1 LFCVPAPQYL
11 RCNGIDS
18 YFNYRLDARV
28 PASLLH
34 VKELLQLRDA
44 DLVQMWPL
52 ISFVLV
58 ILSALGLKRLF
69 PFIRSVR
76 TRRQQVRFIRETLA
90 RGQKSNHRR
99 VIASLTTVPARIDNL
114 APTVRSLL
122 RQTRPPD
129 EIVLTIPE
137 FSIREQRPYEVPEYL
152 SRFPRLRILHCRR
165 DWGPAAK
172 FIPIVREELAAGRG
186 DTLVMVVDDDRVYPR
201 DALET
206 YLYYSKQLP
215 QAAICFRGAAMPRN
229 LDWRHAKIIRGSEV
243 RQPQAAAVM
252 TGCGSYLI
260 QPRFFDESLWDYS
273 SAPNGAFYMDDIWI
287 SGWLSRRGVKRYVV
301 PTSAM
306 MRSVWRQRR
315 TLSLHDV
322 PNGRQYHNNKTIA
335 FFGGAWDVFAS
346 N

>member
-1 LFCVPAPQYL
+1 M

-28 PASLLH
+28 PAYLRH
-34 VKELLQLRDA
+34 VKELLQLRDV
-44 DLVQMWPL
+44 DFVKMWPL

-58 ILSALGLKRLF
+58 ILGALGLKRLF
-69 PFIRSVR
+69 SVIRNVR

-90 RGQKSNHRR
+90 RGEKSNHRR

-114 APTVRSLL
+114 GPTVRSLL

-137 FSIREQRPYEVPEYL
+137 FSIREQRPYEVPEYV
-152 SRFPRLRILHCRR
+152 SRLPRLRILHCRR
-165 DWGPAAK
+165 DWGPATK
-172 FIPIVREELAAGRG
+172 FIPVIREELAAGRG
-186 DTLVMVVDDDRVYPR
+186 DTLVMVVDDDRIYPL

-206 YLYYSKQLP
+206 HLHYHRQFP
-215 QAAICFRGAAMPRN
+215 EAALCFRGAAMPLS
-229 LDWRHAKIIRGSEV
+229 LDWRDAKMTKASEL
-243 RQPQAAAVM
+243 RQPEAVAVI

-273 SAPNGAFYMDDIWI
+273 QAPRGAFYMDDIWI
-287 SGWLSRRGVKRYVV
+287 SGWLSRCGVKRYVV
-301 PTSAM
+301 PASAM
-306 MRSVWRQRR
+306 MRSVWRQHR

-322 PNGRQYHNNKTIA
+322 PEGRQYHNNETIG
-335 FFGGAWDVFAS
+335 FFGNTWDVFAS
-346 N
+346 D